1 MQEDVERAYKIYG
14 QHPEYV
20 KGKLVKC
27 PVGRTPVDVTLG
39 STELKQKLSTD
50 VMEIHG
56 KKFLVTVID
65 PLQLTLQTAVE
76 NESKQVLGMGLQGHL
91 MTLRSQ
97 VFEPTLVYADPHSTF
112 RSMQRDFPGVEVD
125 IEGAGDYVPKV
136 DVKIRRLKE
145 GRSRVDCSGNCPGH

>member
-1 MQEDVERAYKIYG
+1 
-14 QHPEYV
+14 V
-20 KGKLVKC
+20 KHAG
-27 PVGRTPVDVTLG
+27 GRTPVDVTLG
-39 STELKQKLSTD
+39 STVLKQKLSTD

-125 IEGAGDYVPKV
+125 IGGAGDYVPKV
-136 DVKIRRLKE
+136 DVKI
-145 GRSRVDCSGNCPGH
+145 